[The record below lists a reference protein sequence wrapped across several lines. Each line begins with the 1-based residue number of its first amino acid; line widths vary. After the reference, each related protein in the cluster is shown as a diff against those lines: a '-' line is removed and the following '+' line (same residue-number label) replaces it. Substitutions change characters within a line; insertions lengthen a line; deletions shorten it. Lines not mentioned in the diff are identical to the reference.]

1 MKQYLPLPRI
11 HTLKT
16 FTALVALGL
25 SSACVMAL
33 PDYEPFADATGSGGT
48 AYTAGSALIGQKGAS
63 GYTWMNAQT
72 AYTGSVT
79 PTIAAGNLSIS
90 GLAPSQGNSMQL
102 GGIGNVAR
110 LGFTPAGSP
119 YGSGAT
125 VYYSFAMHLRDLTGI
140 NTSTG
145 AWWAG
150 LNNSLGT
157 QAAAPTQV
165 GTRVMTR
172 AATGG
177 FNLGTSKNSS
187 ATADLVFSPTL
198 FTTSD
203 VIFVVGSYTCN
214 TGSTTDDV
222 SRMWINPDSSTFGA
236 LTEPGA
242 TLTATT
248 GADINLSQLASFIVA
263 DRAGT
268 PGVVMDELRIG
279 LSWAAVTPMVPEPSS
294 LALVGLGL
302 AALLARRVAARKQ

>member
-1 MKQYLPLPRI
+1 MTNCLLLPRL
-11 HTLKT
+11 HTMKT
-16 FTALVALGL
+16 FAALVALGL

-48 AYTAGSALIGQKGAS
+48 AYTVGSTLIGQKGAS

-79 PTIAAGNLSIS
+79 PTITAGNLSIS
-90 GLAPSQGNSMQL
+90 GLAPAQGNSVQL
-102 GGIGNVAR
+102 GGVGNVAR
-110 LGFTPAGSP
+110 LGFMQAGSP
-119 YGSGAT
+119 ITSGT
-125 VYYSFAMHLRDLTGI
+125 VFYSFALQIRDLTGI

-145 AWWAG
+145 AYWAG
-150 LNNSLGT
+150 FNNSLGT
-157 QAAAPTQV
+157 QAAAPSQV
-165 GTRVMTR
+165 GTRVITK

-187 ATADLVFSPTL
+187 AATDFAFSPTL

-236 LTEPGA
+236 VIEPGA

-248 GADINLSQLASFIVA
+248 GADINLSQLASFILA
-263 DRAGT
+263 DRSGT
-268 PGVVMDELRIG
+268 PGAVVDELRIG

-302 AALLARRVAARKQ
+302 AALLVRRVARKQ

>member
-1 MKQYLPLPRI
+1 MTNFSLLPRLD
-11 HTLKT
+11 TMKT
-16 FTALVALGL
+16 FAALVALGL

-48 AYTAGSALIGQKGAS
+48 AYTVGSTLIGQKGAS

-72 AYTGSVT
+72 AYTGSIT
-79 PTIAAGNLSIS
+79 PTITAGNLSIS
-90 GLAPSQGNSMQL
+90 GLAPAQGNSVQL

-125 VYYSFAMHLRDLTGI
+125 VYYSFAMQLRDLTGI

-150 LNNSLGT
+150 FNNSLGT

-165 GTRVMTR
+165 GTRVITK

-187 ATADLVFSPTL
+187 VASDFAFSPTL

-203 VIFVVGSYTCN
+203 TIFVVGSYTCN

-236 LTEPGA
+236 VIEPTA
-242 TLTATT
+242 SLTAST
-248 GADINLSQLASFIVA
+248 GADINLSQLASFILA
-263 DRAGT
+263 DRSGT
-268 PGVVMDELRIG
+268 PGAVVDELRIG

-302 AALLARRVAARKQ
+302 AALLARRVARKQ